1 MSREPKLIA
10 LPRIKKQAS
19 EEVELPKLQNIVS
32 TANFKVSL
40 DLREMAKKVAKAEYN
55 PKKFSALILR
65 IRQPF
70 RSTALIFSSGKM
82 VVTGTKS
89 EEESKIATQ
98 SYAKQ
103 IKKASDLQIP

>member
-1 MSREPKLIA
+1 
-10 LPRIKKQAS
+10 
-19 EEVELPKLQNIVS
+19 
-32 TANFKVSL
+32 
-40 DLREMAKKVAKAEYN
+40 MAKKVAKAEYN
-55 PKKFSALILR
+55 PRKFSALILR

-103 IKKASDLQIP
+103 IKKASDLQIPLKIEDLEFKIHNVVGSHFTGFRIRLEALRSAASNFA